1 MKMFRD
7 CVLVV
12 GLMVIVG
19 VLPCGAQTSAPPT
32 HDRTAHY
39 DKFQDMKWKK
49 LVPAEGAG
57 SPEITMLH
65 VDPVTGATQL
75 MIRTPKNYHA
85 PRHWHTA
92 NETHLVVSG
101 TFIMR
106 HEGGEREV
114 LGPGSYNYMPAK
126 MIHEAWTKPDEG
138 SMEFITVDGPWD
150 LNLVDG
156 PNKKLPPPD

>member
-7 CVLVV
+7 CVLVAV
-12 GLMVIVG
+12 LMVMVG
-19 VLPCGAQTSAPPT
+19 GLPCGAQTGVAPT
-32 HDRTAHY
+32 HDHTAHY

-49 LVPAEGAG
+49 LVPELGAG
-57 SPEITMLH
+57 SPEITILH

-85 PRHWHTA
+85 PRHWHAAT
-92 NETHLVVSG
+92 ETHLVVSG

-114 LGPGSYNYMPAK
+114 LGPGSDNYLPAK
-126 MIHEAWTKPDEG
+126 MIPETWPR
-138 SMEFITVDGPWD
+138 
-150 LNLVDG
+150 
-156 PNKKLPPPD
+156 